1 MQKKIES
8 NFLSEVSALASSI
21 KFNPKKFHKDQW
33 KFHLTLTILS
43 IFMGLPILFII
54 NHAFKPFT
62 ELFAYPPRF
71 FVRQPTFEN
80 FKLLFNFSAESGI
93 PLSRYVF
100 NSLFTTILVILFT
113 LLISSLAAFALSK
126 MEFKGKKALDKIN
139 TLALMFVPVAVA
151 IPRFFIIV
159 NIGIFNTYWA
169 HIIPLLAM
177 PIGIFLLK
185 QFMDQV
191 PNELLEA
198 AKMDGASN
206 LRIYWSVLLPLVKP
220 ALVTVAILTFQAS
233 WGNSEG
239 SSLFMDKESIRT
251 LPFYL
256 DTLVAQSGNIVAGAG
271 LSAVAGL
278 IMFLP
283 NLLLFIFLQNK
294 VMNSMAHTGIK

>member
-1 MQKKIES
+1 M
-8 NFLSEVSALASSI
+8 NTLASSMKI
-21 KFNPKKFHKDQW
+21 NPKKFHKDQI
-33 KFHLTLTILS
+33 KFHIALGTLS
-43 IFMGLPILFII
+43 IFMALPIIFII

-71 FVRQPTFEN
+71 FVREPTLEN
-80 FKLLFNFSAESGI
+80 FRLLMNFSSESGI

-100 NSLFTTILVILFT
+100 NSLFVTIAVIILT
-113 LLISSLAAFALSK
+113 VLISSLASFALSK
-126 MEFKGKKALDKIN
+126 LDFKGKETLNKIN
-139 TLALMFVPVAVA
+139 TLALMFVPLAVA
-151 IPRFFIIV
+151 IPRFLIMV
-159 NIGIFNTYWA
+159 NLGVFNTYWA

-198 AKMDGASN
+198 AKIDGAGN
-206 LRIYWSVLLPLVKP
+206 FRIYWSIMMPLVKP
-220 ALVTVAILTFQAS
+220 ALVTVAILTFQAV
-233 WGNSEG
+233 WANTE
-239 SSLFMDKESIRT
+239 SSSIYMDKESIKT

-256 DTLVAQSGNIVAGAG
+256 NTLVSQSGNIVAGAG

-278 IMFLP
+278 IMFVP
-283 NLLLFIFLQNK
+283 NIILFIILQNK

>member
-1 MQKKIES
+1 M
-8 NFLSEVSALASSI
+8 ASSMKI
-21 KFNPKKFHKDQW
+21 NPKKFHKDQI
-33 KFHLTLTILS
+33 KFHIALGTLS
-43 IFMGLPILFII
+43 IFMALPIIFII

-71 FVRQPTFEN
+71 FVREPTLEN
-80 FKLLFNFSAESGI
+80 FRLLMNFSSESGI

-100 NSLFTTILVILFT
+100 NSLFVTIAVIILT
-113 LLISSLAAFALSK
+113 VLISSLASFALSK
-126 MEFKGKKALDKIN
+126 LDFKGKETLNKIN
-139 TLALMFVPVAVA
+139 TLALMFVPLAVA
-151 IPRFFIIV
+151 IPRFLIMV
-159 NIGIFNTYWA
+159 NLGVFNTYWA

-198 AKMDGASN
+198 AKIDGAGN
-206 LRIYWSVLLPLVKP
+206 FRIYWSIMMPLVKP
-220 ALVTVAILTFQAS
+220 ALVTVAILTFQAV
-233 WGNSEG
+233 WANTE
-239 SSLFMDKESIRT
+239 SSSIYMDKESIKT

-256 DTLVAQSGNIVAGAG
+256 NTLVSQSGNIVAGAG

-278 IMFLP
+278 IMFVP
-283 NLLLFIFLQNK
+283 NIILFIILQNK

>member
-1 MQKKIES
+1 
-8 NFLSEVSALASSI
+8 LASSMKI
-21 KFNPKKFHKDQW
+21 NPKKFHKDQI
-33 KFHLTLTILS
+33 KFHFALGTLS
-43 IFMGLPILFII
+43 IFMALPIIFII

-71 FVRQPTFEN
+71 FVREPTLEN
-80 FKLLFNFSAESGI
+80 FRLLMNFSSESGI

-100 NSLFTTILVILFT
+100 NSLFVTMAVIILT
-113 LLISSLAAFALSK
+113 LLISSLASFALSK
-126 MEFKGKKALDKIN
+126 LDFKGKETLNKIN
-139 TLALMFVPVAVA
+139 TLALMFVPLAVA
-151 IPRFFIIV
+151 IPRFLIMV
-159 NIGIFNTYWA
+159 NLGVFNTYWA

-198 AKMDGASN
+198 AKIDGAGN
-206 LRIYWSVLLPLVKP
+206 FRIYWSIMMPLVKP
-220 ALVTVAILTFQAS
+220 ALVTVAILTFQAV
-233 WGNSEG
+233 WVNTE
-239 SSLFMDKESIRT
+239 SSSIYMDKESIKT

-256 DTLVAQSGNIVAGAG
+256 NTLVSQSGNIVAGAG

-278 IMFLP
+278 IMFVP
-283 NLLLFIFLQNK
+283 NIILFIILQNK

>member
-1 MQKKIES
+1 MVRKLANAMKI
-8 NFLSEVSALASSI
+8 
-21 KFNPKKFHKDQW
+21 NPKKFHKDQW
-33 KFHLTLTILS
+33 KFHLVLTIIS
-43 IFMGLPILFII
+43 IFMALPIIFIF

-71 FVRQPTFEN
+71 FVREPTLEN
-80 FKLLFNFSAESGI
+80 FRLLFNFSAESGI
-93 PLSRYVF
+93 PLSRYLF
-100 NSLFTTILVILFT
+100 NSLFVTVTVILLT

-126 MEFKGKKALDKIN
+126 LNFKGKETFNKIN

-159 NIGIFNTYWA
+159 NLGIFNTYLA
-169 HIIPLLAM
+169 HIIPMLAM

-185 QFMDQV
+185 QFMDQI

-206 LRIYWSVLLPLVKP
+206 WRVYWNVILPLVKP

-233 WGNSEG
+233 WGNVE
-239 SSLFMDKESIRT
+239 SSNIFMDKESIRT

-256 DTLVAQSGNIVAGAG
+256 NTLVSQSGNIVAGAG

-278 IMFLP
+278 IMFVP
-283 NLLLFIFLQNK
+283 NLILFIILQNK